1 MAFSSW
7 RGTVGMILPTMRPG
21 ALEETI
27 RLLPEGIS
35 LLPLYNN
42 IRTGTRAELESAVDL
57 YEPKI
62 KELVEVGVDLIHP
75 AGAPPFMVHGYN
87 GEAAIIKRWESTY
100 KVPMFTTGQTDCE
113 AFRALGV
120 KHIVGITYFG
130 DDVNGM
136 FAQYLGDAGFDC
148 LAMAGIGVPF
158 QKMQE
163 LAPTEIYRFARETLL
178 KHPKADA
185 IYLLGAWRAIGV
197 LDLLEQ
203 DFGIPAV
210 LSVAAQAW
218 MMQKR
223 LHIRQPADGR
233 GRLLRELP

>member
-7 RGTVGMILPTMRPG
+7 RGTVGLVMPTMRPG
-21 ALEETI
+21 MIEEII
-27 RLLPEGIS
+27 RILPEGIS
-35 LLPLYNN
+35 LLPLFNN
-42 IRTGTRAELESAVDL
+42 IRTGTRAELEAAVTH

-62 KELVEVGVDLIHP
+62 KELADVGVDLIHP
-75 AGAPPFMVHGYN
+75 AGAPPFMVHGYK
-87 GEAAIIKRWESTY
+87 GEAEIIKRWETTY
-100 KVPMFTTGQTDCE
+100 KVPMFTTGQTDVE

-120 KHIVGITYFG
+120 KRFVGITYFC
-130 DDVNGM
+130 DDVNHM
-136 FAQYLGDAGFDC
+136 FAEYMRDAGFEC

-178 KHPKADA
+178 KHPNADA
-185 IYLLGAWRAIGV
+185 IYLLGAWRALTI

-203 DFGIPAV
+203 DFGIPAI
-210 LSVAAQAW
+210 LSIAAQAW
-218 MMQKR
+218 AMQKK
-223 LHIRQPADGR
+223 LHIRQPLEGR

>member
-21 ALEETI
+21 MIEEII
-27 RLLPEGIS
+27 RILPEGIS
-35 LLPLYNN
+35 MIPLYNN
-42 IRTGTRAELESAVDL
+42 IQTGTRAELEGAAAL

-62 KELVEVGVDLIHP
+62 KELADAGVDLIHP
-75 AGAPPFMVHGYN
+75 AGAPPFMVHGYK
-87 GEAAIIKRWESTY
+87 GEAEIIKRWEATY
-100 KVPMFTTGQTDCE
+100 GVPMFTTARTDVD
-113 AFRALGV
+113 AFKALGV
-120 KHIVGITYFG
+120 KRIAGITYFG

-136 FAQYLGDAGFDC
+136 FADYMRQAGFDV
-148 LAMAGIGVPF
+148 LTMSGIGVPF

-178 KHPKADA
+178 KHPDA
-185 IYLLGAWRAIGV
+185 EVIYLLGAWRALSI

-210 LSVAAQAW
+210 LSVAAQSW
-218 MMQKR
+218 MMQKL
-223 LHIRQPADGR
+223 LHIRQPLEGR